1 VLIDVSGYPADTEVP
16 SFCSRVV
23 CAKCGQPRK
32 QDRRAPELERA
43 AAAREPDR
51 QGVAMS
57 RAILFDAI
65 FAIVFA
71 TMMVTIARFLWAL
84 I

>member
-1 VLIDVSGYPADTEVP
+1 
-16 SFCSRVV
+16 
-23 CAKCGQPRK
+23 
-32 QDRRAPELERA
+32 LERT

-51 QGVAMS
+51 KGVAMS

-84 I
+84 M

>member
-1 VLIDVSGYPADTEVP
+1 MRFTRPTNRHPTEQE
-16 SFCSRVV
+16 RTA
-23 CAKCGQPRK
+23 AKRK
-32 QDRRAPELERA
+32 
-43 AAAREPDR
+43 PDR
-51 QGVAMS
+51 EAMAMS

-84 I
+84 M

>member
-1 VLIDVSGYPADTEVP
+1 LEGTA
-16 SFCSRVV
+16 
-23 CAKCGQPRK
+23 AQRK
-32 QDRRAPELERA
+32 
-43 AAAREPDR
+43 PDGE
-51 QGVAMS
+51 GVAMS

-84 I
+84 M

>member
-1 VLIDVSGYPADTEVP
+1 L
-16 SFCSRVV
+16 
-23 CAKCGQPRK
+23 
-32 QDRRAPELERA
+32 
-43 AAAREPDR
+43 
-51 QGVAMS
+51 AMS

-84 I
+84 M

>member
-1 VLIDVSGYPADTEVP
+1 
-16 SFCSRVV
+16 
-23 CAKCGQPRK
+23 
-32 QDRRAPELERA
+32 
-43 AAAREPDR
+43 
-51 QGVAMS
+51 VAMS

-84 I
+84 M